1 MTTSK
6 CKILKAIAL
15 PLLAIIFVASVLL
28 GVFADRIDFFANA
41 DSQTPT
47 STNPNAWDGVSSD
60 TSFYTFSSNTLHIYT
75 PNQLK
80 GLQTL
85 AGNGFTFEGL
95 TVQLEADIDLGG
107 HDWYP
112 IENFAGIFDGN
123 GHTVSNGVL
132 NIVGSANVGFFGTVD
147 KIVTIKNLT
156 LKNFSSK
163 VSKEQLNSKS
173 VGLLLGENTASGT
186 RIVNCDVV
194 DSALNFQAT
203 GYPDSG
209 KNGLLVGRSKAAIL
223 IDGCTISN
231 SILYEASAM
240 GYRFGGILGGNTAS
254 EYDSVVRNCN
264 MWNTYLLSYQNPASG
279 TNYGLI
285 CGEGNAVTVENFHTN
300 MKNYTAGSFYNGK
313 YDLSQVGLSQQVVS
327 ALDNY
332 PLYDAYAK
340 IYTSRLFGSSS
351 YFTGNTSYDGILL
364 EKSFLVDGVD
374 KLSNIYANKGSLSV
388 AENVQ
393 NVKIEFDVEV
403 DAVVTVGGVTVGDTN
418 PDGKIV
424 EFAVGD
430 GFKQTVADI
439 YFDGIL
445 VAHYNLLSGG
455 SMDYSLTMEGNA
467 IEENHE
473 FLTMSGTSIHVT
485 DSAKNIGVTF
495 NGIAPEGTTLSV
507 NGVTADSDGNVT
519 LAEIPSTLSLC
530 IQSGTGTQEIALYSV
545 TVWNQL
551 ATGNDSIYYRDIGSY
566 EWTVQDGTFSYTSG
580 DTSSSSQA
588 NFIVRNA
595 QQVTITYSIDWK
607 ITDAWSPN
615 QFQVYLDGTNEANL
629 VVNEEASANYSVA
642 NKSYTI
648 DTNGEVHQLIV
659 LRYASWS
666 TVSVNESFSLSTA
679 TTSDETGS
687 ATATTSP
694 IVNANKWAKPVKAES
709 EEITATTGEKYSDN
723 VYYTVTS
730 GTTAENTWT
739 LSDKQFVG
747 YIGAGNL
754 SSQDKTILTLY
765 FFGVDSVTIDYLYNF
780 SSSATTLYGALS
792 ITDIT
797 DGANTPLLSG
807 ICGSTDTNQTFSK
820 KYDTVGNYV
829 WEIAIEA
836 SMHFPSVH
844 PQTAWINQITAG
856 IAGIDVNISY
866 NSEYGNVTNIYAFSD
881 TPLVNG
887 TFELGTKIQPWAVAK
902 DGYKYVG
909 YKLNGGDL
917 IASNGDIFYVFE
929 PLTIELVFQPEIVI
943 PDEKLE
949 DFTFE
954 FTQGDNV
961 ISEQAKF
968 YTNYT
973 VEAYPSDNSLLLKA
987 PYLNIGETAKLY
999 INNEFVLTMQEES
1012 ETFYGLMYNIAD
1024 NAKVDIVYSKEGSS
1038 DVTFTF
1044 FIQFEQPMEGS
1055 LISDELLE
1063 ISWENDAL
1071 YPFTYDLGLS
1081 SADRAA
1087 YSAGNSGVHDSA
1099 SAIKFTVHG
1108 NGVLFFDYYISSE
1121 DDSVYGDFGVF
1132 AINNETLKLDQDDNF
1147 LYDNNLLPF
1156 TGMTGTTYV
1165 SLAGNNPYMGYL
1177 GAELVEGN
1185 YQNKTAEGG
1194 RLDDKAA
1201 GDLGWV
1207 SWQIPI
1213 NTDVTG
1219 SDVNDIYIG
1228 YSRGSLDNS
1237 ETYEDTFAIAN
1248 VRFVSQ
1254 QYTISAGVSNE
1265 QGGSVKSNPE
1275 IPADGLTYSGGN
1287 YTLTATVNDGY
1298 TFYGWADS
1306 VSGELVSI
1314 NKTYVATVTSNVSY
1328 TAIIEPNGT
1337 YTARINGNFY
1347 QTLEEAL
1354 TAANEG
1360 VTGDLILYKDVTFD
1374 KDSTIPEGIHLI
1386 VPYSATDTTGY
1397 KEGGNKD
1404 RVSWNVDVDPYITV
1418 TVNSG
1423 VTLTVDGQ
1431 LTLGGVQ
1438 HHLSQT
1444 AQGHTS
1450 GDYSQIVNN
1459 GNIVLNG
1466 DMNVIGRVTGNGVL
1480 TVNSGATLKQPFLVN
1495 NYSGGTNTLNYY
1507 EDGHFPFV
1515 QFATVNI
1522 ECKQI
1527 INYGAKVSGSTS
1539 LFFFSSITTQDVVL
1553 MDAIENK
1560 ETSGEGSLLWMQQ
1573 GSRIEVTYD
1582 GTKCVNEL
1590 HGTTNKVHLGDSGLT
1605 TLDIYGN
1612 VTLGEFSLIGYG
1624 SFDMILALPYTY
1636 NIVVKEGTLTVPADR
1651 AYKIMPGAKVTVES
1665 GATLDVLGR
1674 LYVYDG
1680 LIQADK
1686 SGKLYPNSTTLTN
1699 YGFSASGNLVV
1710 DGTLKVGAN
1719 ATFAGIVQTTGTSGV
1734 IEIAEGAKLTD
1745 TIKEGSEYGYT
1756 NDKTVLTL
1764 SARVFGL
1771 THNTLTTLEAG
1782 KTYKAYSGKQFVL
1795 ESFSVDSAARMNHTS
1810 EIINQ
1815 QMQGIF
1821 LVDEGDGLYG
1831 VYGDVYIGENVA
1843 GVTVNISGRE
1853 YTTDENGKIYNAYL
1867 VIDTDG
1873 KFDYYTVGKQTNTF
1887 EGVYG
1892 TEEAF
1897 VTLTQVIK
1905 GGELDENNNYLREFD
1920 TNGITKDL
1928 DVKAYITYYGG
1939 DKSESF
1945 ALTGDIADGKLV
1957 ANVTFTNAT
1966 YPVLDSTVTV
1976 KQTSTAIA
1984 TYIEEVY
1991 ALATAEGSQLVTKAT
2006 KAYEAYTAL
2015 RDGRQNEELEFL
2027 EGYLASYEGYFK
2039 VAKSLA
2045 IVGQVNYGD
2054 DTATANVTYIDGTTA
2069 ETTVNN
2075 TAYTVQNGA
2084 VVATFQWEGNYQ
2096 EVAYTLSAE
2105 TQNVA
2110 KVTLTVSVDNKES
2123 VYGDALETLTAQVS
2137 RLVNGDTQENVL
2149 VLTKAGTNNAGTHD
2163 ITASLKGNY
2172 QYFYNLVATKGT
2184 YTVTKRAI
2192 TVVIEDKTSVY
2203 GDKLETL
2210 TATTTDSVANAD
2222 GLDKIVTLEKA
2233 IGTNAGTYA
2242 ITGECVSGNYTVTF
2256 TNESGDA
2263 QNGTY
2268 TVIKREVT
2276 VTVNSASSLYGDD
2289 IASLTATVTEGSVLE
2304 ADGTIY
2310 TLSTTATSA
2319 SNVGSYD
2326 ITGTCT
2332 NGNYSITFDN
2342 TKGSY
2347 TVTKREI
2354 DVTIEDKS
2362 SVYGNALAEL
2372 TATTTDDVANGEGL
2386 ANIVTLE
2393 KAIGT
2398 NAGTY
2403 AITGECVDGNYT
2415 VNFTNGTYTITK
2427 REITV
2432 TVNSASSLYGD
2443 DIANLTATVTEGS
2456 VLEADGT
2463 IYTLSTDAT
2472 STSNVGNYD
2481 ITGTCKNDNYQVTF
2495 VNTADAYAITQRPVA
2510 VVIDDKTSVY
2520 GENLVSLTMRYA
2532 EGSLQLVGGQT
2543 LTQVVTLTKAQ
2554 GTDAGT
2560 YAIAGSYTDGN
2571 YDITFTNGTYTITPR
2586 QTDVTVADHADVM
2599 VSKTDNIVFTAIRA
2613 YGNATLSGA
2622 TFRILKEGVLIATVA
2637 ANGEVTLQE
2646 GKQLSV
2652 GEYTVVAEYSDSN
2665 FEMNFVE
2672 GTLTVVEDNDYYTVD
2687 FGFQTNTQVYDGEEV
2702 KLNVTV
2708 NVTDTGA
2715 TVEGFTVRIRRSGQ
2729 EVQSMVNVG
2738 NYEITVFV
2746 DNVEYSTSYT
2756 ITSRPVSVVID
2767 DKTSVYGESLV
2778 ELTMNYAE
2786 GSLQLVGG
2794 QTLPQVVTLA
2804 KAQGTDAGTYAI
2816 AGSYTDG
2823 NYDIT
2828 FTNGTYTITQR
2839 AITVTVDNK
2848 ESVYGN
2854 EIATL
2859 TGKVTSGSVLAG
2871 DGTVYTLSTTATSA
2885 GDVGSYDINGTCIND
2900 NYQVTFEN
2908 ETDSYTVTKRAITV
2922 TVTSTSSVYGDD
2934 IATLTGKVT
2943 VGTVIYGDGTVYTLS
2958 TDATSTSNVGS
2969 YDITGTCTND
2979 NYQVTFE
2986 NETDSYT
2993 VTKREITVTVNSAS
3007 SLYGDN
3013 IASLTATVTE
3023 GRVLEADGTVYTLST
3038 KATSASN
3045 VGSYDITGTCINDNY
3060 QVTFENETDSYTVT
3074 KRTITVTVT
3083 STSSVYGDD
3092 IATLTGKVTVGTVIY
3107 GDGTVYTLS
3116 TDATSTS
3123 NVGSYDITGTCTNDN
3138 YQVTFENETD
3148 SYTVT
3153 KREVTVKVNS
3163 ASSLY
3168 GNDIASLTAT
3178 VTEGSV
3184 LEADGTVYTLSTTA
3198 KSASNVGSYDITGTC
3213 TNDNYQVTF
3222 VNTADAYAITQ
3233 RPVAV
3238 VIDDKTSV
3246 YGENL
3251 VSLTMRYAEGSLQL
3265 VGGQTL
3271 TQVVTLTKA
3280 QGTDAGTYA
3289 IAGSYTDGNYY
3300 ITFTNGT
3307 YTITERKITV
3317 TVDGKTSVY
3326 GDEIVTL
3333 TGKVTSGSVLEAD
3346 GTIYTLSTTAKSAS
3360 DVGRYDITGT
3370 CTNDNYSITFAN
3382 TKGSYT
3388 VTKRA
3393 ITVVIDD
3400 KTSVYGNNLE
3410 TLTATTTDGVANA
3423 DGIATIV
3430 ALTKDEGATVGTYD
3444 ITGECVNGNY
3454 TVTFTNG
3461 TYTITKRDITV
3472 TVTDVE
3478 TDNTVTFEAL
3488 TQKFR
3493 WTVSQGN
3500 IVDGDDLNVE
3510 VYLVIGG
3517 TEITADNFRATFCGG
3532 THTLT
3537 ARFDNDNY
3545 NISLQNGTLSVT
3557 LPRVTVVDV
3566 QTQYVYSG
3574 SAIVPFHWETNISG
3588 KLPSADEYSF
3598 KATYYAADD
3607 VNRENPLQIVN
3618 AGDYV
3623 MVVSIVHTSAYQF
3636 ADEAQTEFDI
3646 HVAKKDISDSIS
3658 FVGIEDVLIV
3668 TNEVFVSA
3676 TADDYDVAI
3685 DVTLKRGETEVESVS
3700 VAGDYTAT
3708 AVVNDV
3714 NYTGSKQRSFTAI
3727 ADAYAKL
3734 NDFVQKVDKL
3744 DGTFTQAQAQ
3754 LIVELRGIAQ
3764 GFTQDELLQIEN
3776 TPTFKTAYEEYK
3788 QAWTQFVQQATE
3800 KVELAEK
3807 TYDGLLAVVATVTAM
3822 LLAAGVVIK
3831 KWLSC

>member
-95 TVQLEADIDLGG
+95 TVQLETDIDLGG

-186 RIVNCDVV
+186 RIINCDVI
-194 DSALNFQAT
+194 DSALKFQTA

-223 IDGCTISN
+223 IDGCTIAN
-231 SILYEASAM
+231 STLYEASST

-264 MWNTYLLSYQNPASG
+264 MWNTYLLSYRNPESG

-300 MKNYTAGSFYNGK
+300 MINYTAGSFYNGK

-340 IYTSRLFGSSS
+340 IYTSRLFGGSS
-351 YFTGNTSYDGILL
+351 YFTGDTSYDGILL

-403 DAVVTVGGVTVGDTN
+403 DAVVTVGGVTVEDTN

-430 GFKQTVADI
+430 GFKESVVNI
-439 YFDGIL
+439 YTDGIL
-445 VAHYNLLSGG
+445 VARYALTSGDMSFGFLMDNVAINDSPYLLKV
-455 SMDYSLTMEGNA
+455 EGNTLHITENAANFA
-467 IEENHE
+467 IQ
-473 FLTMSGTSIHVT
+473 
-485 DSAKNIGVTF
+485 F
-495 NGIAPEGTTLSV
+495 NAPAPEGYV
-507 NGVTADSDGNVT
+507 YMANGQQADESNRIT
-519 LAEIPSTLSLC
+519 FAEIPTVPIEITLASSEKIYELGNYN
-530 IQSGTGTQEIALYSV
+530 IL
-545 TVWNQL
+545 VWNEIIP
-551 ATGNDSIYYRDIGSY
+551 GNDSVYYRNVIADPNDDWTYWTFENGQFKHEYSGYTVTQVDFFVTGAESVTFDYNISWTYGSVGADNPNTFQILVDGEPAEY
-566 EWTVQDGTFSYTSG
+566 HTVNQGANNNTVPWSNTFELTASGESHVVSVYMKLLSPNKQSVVTLNVSTPSSADTSG
-580 DTSSSSQA
+580 AVTTANRQLPAKMTSVVPENLPS
-588 NFIVRNA
+588 NA
-595 QQVTITYSIDWK
+595 
-607 ITDAWSPN
+607 
-615 QFQVYLDGTNEANL
+615 
-629 VVNEEASANYSVA
+629 
-642 NKSYTI
+642 
-648 DTNGEVHQLIV
+648 
-659 LRYASWS
+659 
-666 TVSVNESFSLSTA
+666 
-679 TTSDETGS
+679 
-687 ATATTSP
+687 
-694 IVNANKWAKPVKAES
+694 
-709 EEITATTGEKYSDN
+709 EKYSDN

-739 LSDKQFVG
+739 LSDGQFAG
-747 YIGAGNL
+747 YNGDGDA
-754 SSQDKTILTLY
+754 DTIVLTLY
-765 FFGVDSVTIDYLYNF
+765 FYNVNYVTLDYK
-780 SSSATTLYGALS
+780 LS
-792 ITDIT
+792 IYKYDSGGYFYIDDIT
-797 DGANTPLLSG
+797 NADSPVSLVGQSVGETDYITLSKTYETLG
-807 ICGSTDTNQTFSK
+807 D
-820 KYDTVGNYV
+820 YV
-829 WEIAIEA
+829 WRI
-836 SMHFPSVH
+836 
-844 PQTAWINQITAG
+844 TYYRKYTDNDNTCWINNIHAG
-856 IAGIDVNISY
+856 DHNQAIDVTVIY
-866 NSEYGNVTNIYAFSD
+866 NGEYGDVTNIFEFADSAIG
-881 TPLVNG
+881 TTVNYG
-887 TFELGTKIQPWAVAK
+887 SAIQPWAVAK

-917 IASNGDIFYVFE
+917 IASNGDIYYIYE
-929 PLTIELVFQPEIVI
+929 AMSIELVFQPEIVI
-943 PDEKLE
+943 PDEKLA

-973 VEAYPSDNSLLLKA
+973 VEAYPSDNSLLLTA

-999 INNEFVLTMQEES
+999 INNEFVLTMQEEQ
-1012 ETFYGLMYNIAD
+1012 ETFYGLVYNIDD

-1055 LISDELLE
+1055 LISDESLE

-1165 SLAGNNPYMGYL
+1165 SIAGNNPYMGYL

-1213 NTDVTG
+1213 NTDVTR

-1265 QGGSVKSNPE
+1265 QGGSVTSDPE

-1306 VSGELVSI
+1306 VSGKLVSI

-1404 RVSWNVDVDPYITV
+1404 RVSWNVGVDPYITV

-1480 TVNSGATLKQPFLVN
+1480 TVNSAATLKQPFLVN
-1495 NYSGGTNTLNYY
+1495 NYAGGTNTLNYY

-1686 SGKLYPNSTTLTN
+1686 SGKQYPNSTTLTN

-1710 DGTLKVGAN
+1710 DGTLKVGAG
-1719 ATFAGIVQTTGTSGV
+1719 ATFAGIVQTTGTSGT
-1734 IEIAEGAKLTD
+1734 IEIAQGAKLAD

-1756 NDKTVLTL
+1756 NDKTMLTI

-1795 ESFSVDSAARMNHTS
+1795 ESFSVDSAARMDHTS
-1810 EIINQ
+1810 ETINQ

-1831 VYGDVYIGENVA
+1831 VYGDVHIGENVA
-1843 GVTVNISGRE
+1843 GVTVNISGRK

-1873 KFDYYTVGKQTNTF
+1873 KFGYYTVGKQTNTF

-1939 DKSESF
+1939 GKSESF

-1957 ANVTFTNAT
+1957 ANVTFANAT

-1984 TYIEEVY
+1984 TYIEEVN

-2006 KAYEAYTAL
+2006 EAYEAYTAL

-2027 EGYLASYEGYFK
+2027 EEYLASYEGYFK

-2054 DTATANVTYIDGTTA
+2054 GTATANVTYIDGTTA
-2069 ETTVNN
+2069 ETTVNKP
-2075 TAYTVQNGA
+2075 AYTVQNGA

-2123 VYGDALETLTAQVS
+2123 VYGDALEKLTAQVS
-2137 RLVNGDTQENVL
+2137 GLVNGDTQENVL

-2163 ITASLKGNY
+2163 ITASLKGDY

-2192 TVVIEDKTSVY
+2192 TVVIEDQTSVY

-2268 TVIKREVT
+2268 TVTKRATEVT
-2276 VTVNSASSLYGDD
+2276 VAEHSDVMISKTDNIVFTAIRQYDKATLSGATFRILKDGVLVATVAANGDVSVAEGQQLAAGEYTVVAEYSD
-2289 IASLTATVTEGSVLE
+2289 NNFDMTFVEGTFSVVEENMYYTVDFGFQTATKVY
-2304 ADGTIY
+2304 DGTALNLNVTVKVADTQENVETFTV
-2310 TLSTTATSA
+2310 TLKKNGETVYS
-2319 SNVGSYD
+2319 VCD
-2326 ITGTCT
+2326 V
-2332 NGNYSITFDN
+2332 GNYEILVDVDGVVYTA
-2342 TKGSY
+2342 SY

-2354 DVTIEDKS
+2354 DVTVENKT
-2362 SVYGNALAEL
+2362 SVYGETLETL
-2372 TATTTDDVANGEGL
+2372 TATTTDSVANAEGL
-2386 ANIVTLE
+2386 ENIVSLA
-2393 KAIGT
+2393 KQDGT
-2398 NAGTY
+2398 AAGTY
-2403 AITGECVDGNYT
+2403 AITGTCTNGNYT

-2427 REITV
+2427 RE
-2432 TVNSASSLYGD
+2432 
-2443 DIANLTATVTEGS
+2443 
-2456 VLEADGT
+2456 
-2463 IYTLSTDAT
+2463 
-2472 STSNVGNYD
+2472 
-2481 ITGTCKNDNYQVTF
+2481 
-2495 VNTADAYAITQRPVA
+2495 
-2510 VVIDDKTSVY
+2510 
-2520 GENLVSLTMRYA
+2520 
-2532 EGSLQLVGGQT
+2532 
-2543 LTQVVTLTKAQ
+2543 
-2554 GTDAGT
+2554 
-2560 YAIAGSYTDGN
+2560 
-2571 YDITFTNGTYTITPR
+2571 
-2586 QTDVTVADHADVM
+2586 
-2599 VSKTDNIVFTAIRA
+2599 
-2613 YGNATLSGA
+2613 
-2622 TFRILKEGVLIATVA
+2622 
-2637 ANGEVTLQE
+2637 
-2646 GKQLSV
+2646 
-2652 GEYTVVAEYSDSN
+2652 
-2665 FEMNFVE
+2665 
-2672 GTLTVVEDNDYYTVD
+2672 
-2687 FGFQTNTQVYDGEEV
+2687 
-2702 KLNVTV
+2702 
-2708 NVTDTGA
+2708 
-2715 TVEGFTVRIRRSGQ
+2715 
-2729 EVQSMVNVG
+2729 
-2738 NYEITVFV
+2738 
-2746 DNVEYSTSYT
+2746 
-2756 ITSRPVSVVID
+2756 
-2767 DKTSVYGESLV
+2767 
-2778 ELTMNYAE
+2778 
-2786 GSLQLVGG
+2786 
-2794 QTLPQVVTLA
+2794 
-2804 KAQGTDAGTYAI
+2804 
-2816 AGSYTDG
+2816 
-2823 NYDIT
+2823 
-2828 FTNGTYTITQR
+2828 
-2839 AITVTVDNK
+2839 
-2848 ESVYGN
+2848 
-2854 EIATL
+2854 
-2859 TGKVTSGSVLAG
+2859 
-2871 DGTVYTLSTTATSA
+2871 
-2885 GDVGSYDINGTCIND
+2885 
-2900 NYQVTFEN
+2900 
-2908 ETDSYTVTKRAITV
+2908 V
-2922 TVTSTSSVYGDD
+2922 TVT
-2934 IATLTGKVT
+2934 
-2943 VGTVIYGDGTVYTLS
+2943 
-2958 TDATSTSNVGS
+2958 
-2969 YDITGTCTND
+2969 
-2979 NYQVTFE
+2979 
-2986 NETDSYT
+2986 
-2993 VTKREITVTVNSAS
+2993 
-3007 SLYGDN
+3007 
-3013 IASLTATVTE
+3013 
-3023 GRVLEADGTVYTLST
+3023 
-3038 KATSASN
+3038 
-3045 VGSYDITGTCINDNY
+3045 
-3060 QVTFENETDSYTVT
+3060 
-3074 KRTITVTVT
+3074 
-3083 STSSVYGDD
+3083 
-3092 IATLTGKVTVGTVIY
+3092 
-3107 GDGTVYTLS
+3107 
-3116 TDATSTS
+3116 
-3123 NVGSYDITGTCTNDN
+3123 
-3138 YQVTFENETD
+3138 
-3148 SYTVT
+3148 
-3153 KREVTVKVNS
+3153 VNS

-3178 VTEGSV
+3178 VTKGSV

-3198 KSASNVGSYDITGTC
+3198 TSASNVGSYDITGTC

-3265 VGGQTL
+3265 VDGQTL

-3289 IAGSYTDGNYY
+3289 ITGSYTDGNYD

-3326 GDEIVTL
+3326 GDEIATL
-3333 TGKVTSGSVLEAD
+3333 TGKVTSGSVFAGD
-3346 GTIYTLSTTAKSAS
+3346 GTVYTLSTTATSAS
-3360 DVGRYDITGT
+3360 NVGSYDITGT

-3444 ITGECVNGNY
+3444 ITGECVNDNY

-3545 NISLQNGTLSVT
+3545 NISLQNGALSVT

-3574 SAIVPFHWETNISG
+3574 SAIVPFHWDTNISG

-3658 FVGIEDVLIV
+3658 FVGIEDVLII

-3676 TADDYDVAI
+3676 TADGYDVAI

-3807 TYDGLLAVVATVTAM
+3807 TYDGLLTVVATVTAM

>member
-173 VGLLLGENTASGT
+173 VGLLLGENTANGT
-186 RIVNCDVV
+186 RIINCDVV
-194 DSALNFQAT
+194 DSALKFQTA

-223 IDGCTISN
+223 IDGCTIAN
-231 SILYEASAM
+231 STLYEASSM

-264 MWNTYLLSYQNPASG
+264 MWNTYLLSYRNPESG

-300 MKNYTAGSFYNGK
+300 MINYTAGSFYNGK

-340 IYTSRLFGSSS
+340 IYTSRLFGGSS

-374 KLSNIYANKGSLSV
+374 KLADVYGGHGSL
-388 AENVQ
+388 ALTENVQ
-393 NVKIEFDVEV
+393 NVKIEFDVDV
-403 DAVVTVGGVTVGDTN
+403 DAVVTVGGVTVEDTN

-430 GFKQTVADI
+430 GFKESVVNI
-439 YFDGIL
+439 YTDGIF
-445 VAHYNLLSGG
+445 VARYALTSGDMSFGFLMGNVAIDDSPYLLKV
-455 SMDYSLTMEGNA
+455 EGNTLHITENAANFA
-467 IEENHE
+467 IQ
-473 FLTMSGTSIHVT
+473 
-485 DSAKNIGVTF
+485 F
-495 NGIAPEGTTLSV
+495 NAPAPEGYV
-507 NGVTADSDGNVT
+507 YMANGQQADESNRIT
-519 LAEIPSTLSLC
+519 FAEIPTVPIEITLASSEKIYELGNYN
-530 IQSGTGTQEIALYSV
+530 IL
-545 TVWNQL
+545 VWNEIIP
-551 ATGNDSIYYRDIGSY
+551 GNDSVYYRNVIADPNDDLTYWTFENGQFRHEYSGNTVTQVDFFVTGAESVTFDYDISWTYGSVGADNPNTFQILVDGEPAEY
-566 EWTVQDGTFSYTSG
+566 HTVNKGANNNTVPWSNTLQLTASEESHVVSVYMKLLSQNKQSVVTLNVSTPSSA
-580 DTSSSSQA
+580 DTSDTVTTA
-588 NFIVRNA
+588 NR
-595 QQVTITYSIDWK
+595 Q
-607 ITDAWSPN
+607 SPAKM
-615 QFQVYLDGTNEANL
+615 T
-629 VVNEEASANYSVA
+629 SVA
-642 NKSYTI
+642 AENLPS
-648 DTNGEVHQLIV
+648 
-659 LRYASWS
+659 
-666 TVSVNESFSLSTA
+666 
-679 TTSDETGS
+679 
-687 ATATTSP
+687 
-694 IVNANKWAKPVKAES
+694 NA
-709 EEITATTGEKYSDN
+709 EKYSDN

-730 GTTAENTWT
+730 GSTAANTWT
-739 LSDKQFVG
+739 LSDGTFTG
-747 YIGAGNL
+747 YNGDGSA
-754 SSQDKTILTLY
+754 DTIVLTLY
-765 FFGVDSVTIDYLYNF
+765 FYNVDIITLDYKISIDTNTSWAYM
-780 SSSATTLYGALS
+780 S
-792 ITDIT
+792 IKDIT
-797 DGANTPLLSG
+797 NPSNPTTILNPV
-807 ICGSTDTNQTFSK
+807 CGVIDTTNIIK
-820 KYDTVGNYV
+820 KYSEVGNYV
-829 WEIAIEA
+829 WSIEFYRLFNANENTCWIQNLIAKNSLEEPVDLTVSFDSECGEIQNIFAFA
-836 SMHFPSVH
+836 D
-844 PQTAWINQITAG
+844 TALTSTIFGW
-856 IAGIDVNISY
+856 
-866 NSEYGNVTNIYAFSD
+866 
-881 TPLVNG
+881 G
-887 TFELGTKIQPWAVAK
+887 TQIQPWAVAK

-909 YKLNGGDL
+909 YKINGGDL
-917 IASNGDIFYVFE
+917 IASNGDIIM
-929 PLTIELVFQPEIVI
+929 LTENTEIEFVFQPEIVI
-943 PDEKLE
+943 PDEKLA

-973 VEAYPSDNSLLLKA
+973 VEAYPSDNSLLLTA

-999 INNEFVLTMQEES
+999 INNEFVLTMQEEQ
-1012 ETFYGLMYNIAD
+1012 ETFYGLVYNIDD

-1055 LISDELLE
+1055 LISDESLE

-1213 NTDVTG
+1213 NTDVTR

-1228 YSRGSLDNS
+1228 YSRSSLDNS

-1265 QGGSVKSNPE
+1265 QGGSVTSNPE

-1404 RVSWNVDVDPYITV
+1404 RVSWNVGVDPYITV

-1710 DGTLKVGAN
+1710 NGTLKVGAN

-1756 NDKTVLTL
+1756 NDKTMLTI

-1795 ESFSVDSAARMNHTS
+1795 ESFSVDSAARMDHTS
-1810 EIINQ
+1810 ETINQ
-1815 QMQGIF
+1815 RMQGIF

-1920 TNGITKDL
+1920 ANGITKDL

-1939 DKSESF
+1939 GKSESF

-1957 ANVTFTNAT
+1957 ANVTFANAT
-1966 YPVLDSTVTV
+1966 YPVLDSTVKV

-1984 TYIEEVY
+1984 TYIEEVN

-2027 EGYLASYEGYFK
+2027 EEYLASYEGYFK

-2054 DTATANVTYIDGTTA
+2054 GTATANVTYIDGTTA

-2137 RLVNGDTQENVL
+2137 GLVNGDTQENVL

-2163 ITASLKGNY
+2163 ITASLKGDY

-2222 GLDKIVTLEKA
+2222 GIATIVALTKDEGA
-2233 IGTNAGTYA
+2233 TVGTYA
-2242 ITGECVSGNYTVTF
+2242 ITGKCVSDNYTVTF
-2256 TNESGDA
+2256 TNESGDS

-2268 TVIKREVT
+2268 TVTKRATEVT
-2276 VTVNSASSLYGDD
+2276 V
-2289 IASLTATVTEGSVLE
+2289 
-2304 ADGTIY
+2304 
-2310 TLSTTATSA
+2310 
-2319 SNVGSYD
+2319 
-2326 ITGTCT
+2326 
-2332 NGNYSITFDN
+2332 
-2342 TKGSY
+2342 
-2347 TVTKREI
+2347 
-2354 DVTIEDKS
+2354 
-2362 SVYGNALAEL
+2362 AEH
-2372 TATTTDDVANGEGL
+2372 
-2386 ANIVTLE
+2386 
-2393 KAIGT
+2393 
-2398 NAGTY
+2398 
-2403 AITGECVDGNYT
+2403 
-2415 VNFTNGTYTITK
+2415 
-2427 REITV
+2427 
-2432 TVNSASSLYGD
+2432 S
-2443 DIANLTATVTEGS
+2443 
-2456 VLEADGT
+2456 
-2463 IYTLSTDAT
+2463 
-2472 STSNVGNYD
+2472 
-2481 ITGTCKNDNYQVTF
+2481 
-2495 VNTADAYAITQRPVA
+2495 
-2510 VVIDDKTSVY
+2510 
-2520 GENLVSLTMRYA
+2520 
-2532 EGSLQLVGGQT
+2532 
-2543 LTQVVTLTKAQ
+2543 
-2554 GTDAGT
+2554 
-2560 YAIAGSYTDGN
+2560 
-2571 YDITFTNGTYTITPR
+2571 
-2586 QTDVTVADHADVM
+2586 DVM
-2599 VSKTDNIVFTAIRA
+2599 ISKTDNIVFTAIRQ
-2613 YGNATLSGA
+2613 YDKATLSGA
-2622 TFRILKEGVLIATVA
+2622 TFRILKDGVLVATVA

-2652 GEYTVVAEYSDSN
+2652 GEYTVVAEYSDNN
-2665 FEMNFVE
+2665 FKMTFVE
-2672 GTLTVVEDNDYYTVD
+2672 NTFTVVEENKYYTVD

-2839 AITVTVDNK
+2839 AITVTVD
-2848 ESVYGN
+2848 
-2854 EIATL
+2854 
-2859 TGKVTSGSVLAG
+2859 GKT
-2871 DGTVYTLSTTATSA
+2871 
-2885 GDVGSYDINGTCIND
+2885 
-2900 NYQVTFEN
+2900 
-2908 ETDSYTVTKRAITV
+2908 
-2922 TVTSTSSVYGDD
+2922 SVYGD
-2934 IATLTGKVT
+2934 
-2943 VGTVIYGDGTVYTLS
+2943 
-2958 TDATSTSNVGS
+2958 
-2969 YDITGTCTND
+2969 
-2979 NYQVTFE
+2979 
-2986 NETDSYT
+2986 
-2993 VTKREITVTVNSAS
+2993 
-3007 SLYGDN
+3007 SLV
-3013 IASLTATVTE
+3013 ALTATTADSVANAE
-3023 GRVLEADGTVYTLST
+3023 GLENIVSLAKQDGT
-3038 KATSASN
+3038 AA
-3045 VGSYDITGTCINDNY
+3045 GTY
-3060 QVTFENETDSYTVT
+3060 
-3074 KRTITVTVT
+3074 
-3083 STSSVYGDD
+3083 
-3092 IATLTGKVTVGTVIY
+3092 A
-3107 GDGTVYTLS
+3107 
-3116 TDATSTS
+3116 
-3123 NVGSYDITGTCTNDN
+3123 
-3138 YQVTFENETD
+3138 
-3148 SYTVT
+3148 
-3153 KREVTVKVNS
+3153 
-3163 ASSLY
+3163 
-3168 GNDIASLTAT
+3168 
-3178 VTEGSV
+3178 
-3184 LEADGTVYTLSTTA
+3184 
-3198 KSASNVGSYDITGTC
+3198 ITGTC

-3246 YGENL
+3246 YGESL
-3251 VSLTMRYAEGSLQL
+3251 VELTMNYAEGSLQL

-3289 IAGSYTDGNYY
+3289 IEGSYTDGNYD

-3326 GDEIVTL
+3326 GNEIATL
-3333 TGKVTSGSVLEAD
+3333 TGKVTSGSVFAGD
-3346 GTIYTLSTTAKSAS
+3346 GTVYTLSTTAKSAS

-3400 KTSVYGNNLE
+3400 KTSVYGETLE
-3410 TLTATTTDGVANA
+3410 TLTATTTDSVANA

-3430 ALTKDEGATVGTYD
+3430 ALTKDEGATVGTYA
-3444 ITGECVNGNY
+3444 ITGKCVSDNY
-3454 TVTFTNG
+3454 TVTFTNESGDSQNG
-3461 TYTITKRDITV
+3461 TYTVTKRDITV

-3574 SAIVPFHWETNISG
+3574 SAIVPFHWKTNISG
-3588 KLPSADEYSF
+3588 YLESATEYSF

-3658 FVGIEDVLIV
+3658 FVGIEDVLII

-3776 TPTFKTAYEEYK
+3776 TPAFKTAYEEYK